1 MILDPVMLAVGIA
14 LLWFPR
20 QWMRR
25 GLALL
30 RRRRRSSG
38 SERIVNPWKDR
49 EPGDPQVQFW
59 VEFRKFRN
67 YIDLLRG
74 AAGSLAIWGGMG
86 IVPGIALEV
95 DAARGVSHQVLG
107 LRCAIFLIGLLI
119 QATRFEKDRLS
130 FYPPIFFLA
139 GLSVGAC
146 GYRAAAFAF
155 VMIWAV
161 NPGLSNAGAFLS
173 VYAALLVAFGGL
185 FTSFTSIPVMLMGL
199 LAFLPVVLSLMVK
212 RPLMIFTRK
221 GSRTR

>member
-38 SERIVNPWKDR
+38 SERIVDPWKDR
-49 EPGDPQVQFW
+49 EPGDPQVQFG

-86 IVPGIALEV
+86 IVPGIALEA
-95 DAARGVSHQVLG
+95 DAARGASHQVLG
-107 LRCAIFLIGLLI
+107 LRCAIVLIGLLI

-139 GLSVGAC
+139 GLSVGVC
-146 GYRAAAFAF
+146 GHRAAAFAF